1 MKQEPN
7 LQWAKE
13 FLESKGHIVHYVAV
27 YGSQNYNL
35 DTENSD
41 VDYKAI
47 IIPTL
52 DQIIANSKPFSTSY
66 EFDGWLIDCKDIR
79 AYVESAV
86 KCNIN
91 FIEILNTDLYIG
103 DNTIQRFFFPLQEQL
118 GQLFLRACYGMMLEK
133 VEALRHPYPSTIS
146 KIEKFWYDPK
156 QLHHILRLKILM
168 QRFSEWD
175 IGRYWHIG
183 DEREKLIRVKEWMI
197 KNDMVDSIVA
207 DKVEYAKY
215 IRDEYISPMRFEV
228 KEEMIDW
235 SRQVIKDYILHY
247 KKTWQPQP

>member
-1 MKQEPN
+1 MKQEPD
-7 LQWAKE
+7 LQWAKA
-13 FLESKGHIVHYVAV
+13 FLGSKGHIVHYVAV

-35 DTENSD
+35 DTDNSD

-52 DQIIANSKPFSTSY
+52 DQIITNSKPLSTSY
-66 EFDGWLIDCKDIR
+66 EFEGSLIDCKDIR

-103 DNTIQRFFFPLQEQL
+103 DKTIRKFFLPLQEQL
-118 GQLFLRACYGMMLEK
+118 GQLFLKACYWMMLEK
-133 VEALRHPYPSTIS
+133 VEALRHPYPSTIA
-146 KIEKFWYDPK
+146 KIEKFGYDPK

-183 DEREKLIRVKEWMI
+183 DEREMLIRIKEWMVR
-197 KNDMVDSIVA
+197 NNMVDSIVA
-207 DKVEYAKY
+207 HKVEYAKH
-215 IRDEYISPMRFEV
+215 IRDSYITPMRFEA

-235 SRQVIKDYILHY
+235 SRQVIKDSILHQT
-247 KKTWQPQP
+247 KQWN

>member
-7 LQWAKE
+7 LQWAKA

-35 DTENSD
+35 DTDNSD

-52 DQIIANSKPFSTSY
+52 DQIITNSKPLSTSY
-66 EFDGWLIDCKDIR
+66 EFEGGLIDCKDIR

-91 FIEILNTDLYIG
+91 FIEILDTDLWIG
-103 DNTIQRFFFPLQEQL
+103 DRTIRYFFLRLQHQMW
-118 GQLFLRACYGMMLEK
+118 QLFLKACYGMMLEK

-156 QLHHILRLKILM
+156 QLHHIVRLSILM
-168 QRFSEWD
+168 RRFADWD
-175 IGRYWHIG
+175 IGRYWHIWEERDRLLEIKLG
-183 DEREKLIRVKEWMI
+183 TIPNDE
-197 KNDMVDSIVA
+197 VDEIVSLQ
-207 DKVEYAKY
+207 VGYAKS
-215 IRDEYISPMRFEV
+215 IRDSYTTPMRFDA

-235 SRQVIKDYILHY
+235 SRQVIKDSILHQT
-247 KKTWQPQP
+247 KQWN

>member
-1 MKQEPN
+1 MKQEPD
-7 LQWAKE
+7 LQWAKA
-13 FLESKGHIVHYVAV
+13 FLEAKGHIVHYVAV

-35 DTENSD
+35 DTDESD

-52 DQIIANSKPFSTSY
+52 DQIIANSKPLSTSY
-66 EFDGWLIDCKDIR
+66 EFEGGLIDCKDIR

-91 FIEILNTDLYIG
+91 FIEILNTDLYVG
-103 DNTIQRFFFPLQEQL
+103 DKTIRKFFLPLQEQL
-118 GQLFLRACYGMMLEK
+118 GQLFLKACYGMMLEK

-146 KIEKFWYDPK
+146 KIEKFGYDPK

-183 DEREKLIRVKEWMI
+183 DERYTLIKTKQWHVENEDI
-197 KNDMVDSIVA
+197 DEIVSLQ
-207 DKVEYAKY
+207 VWYAKSL
-215 IRDEYISPMRFEV
+215 RDSYTTPMRFEA

-235 SRQVIKDYILHY
+235 SRQVIKDSILH
-247 KKTWQPQP
+247 QPKQWN